1 MKKYLFTHNASVKY
15 VQSANF
21 ACDEP
26 IKNACHQKINR
37 IVLTYL
43 FRPTK
48 LCLLTYLPRQPIFR
62 PSLLA

>member
-1 MKKYLFTHNASVKY
+1 MKEYLCTHNASVKY
-15 VQSANF
+15 VQS
-21 ACDEP
+21 DEP
-26 IKNACHQKINR
+26 IKKACHQKINR

-48 LCLLTYLPRQPIFR
+48 LCLLTYLPRQTIFR